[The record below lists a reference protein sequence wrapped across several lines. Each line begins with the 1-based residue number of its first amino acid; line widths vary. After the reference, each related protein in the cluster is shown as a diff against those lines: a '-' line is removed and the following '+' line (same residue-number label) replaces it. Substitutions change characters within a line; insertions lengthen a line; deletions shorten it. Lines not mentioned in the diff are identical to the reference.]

1 VRKGNGICK
10 YRQLAIGYNNSFGAR
25 LLDNAIRRAPLFN
38 FHFSIFNWTKASEQG
53 TWPVV
58 GGGNADIHNQN
69 TMLNGRN

>member
-1 VRKGNGICK
+1 MVSASTGNSP
-10 YRQLAIGYNNSFGAR
+10 LAIIIPSGAR

-58 GGGNADIHNQN
+58 GGGNADIHIRTQCR
-69 TMLNGRN
+69 MARN